1 MQISNKDQHRLNL
14 LREEGKK
21 VYLAAVSTKK
31 AVMDGEFALAMGMTV
46 RNPEWLAKALKRRL
60 KIELDCYK
68 RSLFAMLRTQE
79 QGGEVCASTIMRFL
93 GLTNIAPH

>member
-1 MQISNKDQHRLNL
+1 MQISKKDQHRLNL
-14 LREEGKK
+14 LSEEGKK
-21 VYLAAVSTKK
+21 VYLAAVSAKK

-46 RNPEWLAKALKRRL
+46 KNPEWLAKTLKRSL

-79 QGGEVCASTIMRFL
+79 QGGEVYASTIMRFL
-93 GLTNIAPH
+93 GVN